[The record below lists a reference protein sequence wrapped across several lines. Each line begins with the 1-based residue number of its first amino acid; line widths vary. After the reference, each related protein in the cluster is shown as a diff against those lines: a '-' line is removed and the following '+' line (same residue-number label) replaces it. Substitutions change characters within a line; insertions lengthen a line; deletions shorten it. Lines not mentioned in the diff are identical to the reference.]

1 MEKIRQ
7 DFFSW
12 LPSSDSSSAYA
23 APDQSYNTPE
33 VLPVDYAPSHG
44 AWARKLKKVQ
54 TQKVM
59 KSNKSIS

>member
-23 APDQSYNTPE
+23 APDQSYTTPE
-33 VLPVDYAPSHG
+33 EYVAPVPEEHYAVL
-44 AWARKLKKVQ
+44 
-54 TQKVM
+54 
-59 KSNKSIS
+59 

>member
-23 APDQSYNTPE
+23 APEQSYNTPE
-33 VLPVDYAPSHG
+33 VDYAPTPDNQYAVPVPEEHYTV
-44 AWARKLKKVQ
+44 L
-54 TQKVM
+54 
-59 KSNKSIS
+59 